1 MSSLSSTLFRFLAIL
16 PALVALTGCTVGGY
30 FLGRGIDDPRDFP
43 EPVPLDKPITIKE
56 GTEVLVIANTD
67 SVYQGR
73 YFGLLHQPGDD
84 YRARF
89 IRWRDSVGAGSF
101 PVVPGDTVVVYTEK
115 IGTRQNLVK
124 GVFVG
129 IDGSAII
136 VKHPDARNPLP
147 ILVSRVSTLA
157 DAGGHGIGNEELTR
171 LVAEQVVPFTQTIV
185 LGLEGRVVRIPLND
199 VREFS
204 LMPRDQLAGRI
215 ICTALGVA
223 IDIAVLYALI
233 SHEEQPSGQHDYG
246 FDWLHMF

>member
-1 MSSLSSTLFRFLAIL
+1 MSSLSSSMFRFLAIL
-16 PALVALTGCTVGGY
+16 PALVALSGCSVGGY

-43 EPVPLDKPITIKE
+43 EPVPLDKPITITE
-56 GTEVLVIANTD
+56 GAEVLVVANTD
-67 SVYQGR
+67 SVYRGR
-73 YFGLLHQPGDD
+73 YFGMLHQPGDD

-115 IGTRQNLVK
+115 IGTRQHSVQ
-124 GVFVG
+124 GIFIG
-129 IDGSAII
+129 IDGSAIL

-147 ILVSRVSTLA
+147 ILVSRISALA
-157 DAGGHGIGNEELTR
+157 DASGNSIGNEEVTR

-185 LGLEGRVVRIPLND
+185 LGLEGRVVRIPLNN

-204 LMPRDQLAGRI
+204 LMPRDQIAGRLI
-215 ICTALGVA
+215 GTALGLA

-233 SHEEQPSGQHDYG
+233 NHEEEPSGQHNYG
-246 FDWLHMF
+246 FDWSHMF